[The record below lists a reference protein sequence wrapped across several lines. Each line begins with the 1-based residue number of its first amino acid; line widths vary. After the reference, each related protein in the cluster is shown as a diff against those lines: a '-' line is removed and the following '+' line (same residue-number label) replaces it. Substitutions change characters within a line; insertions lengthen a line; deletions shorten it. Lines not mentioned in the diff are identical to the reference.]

1 MLGYV
6 KAKMAAGLSPDN
18 NIEVNVDVV
27 LLANGDRDPFVIGR
41 TLFVVNV

>member
-1 MLGYV
+1 
-6 KAKMAAGLSPDN
+6 MAAGLSPDN
-18 NIEVNVDVV
+18 NIEVNVDAV